1 MHLNT
6 PAVGARFPLRGTKKP
21 CETQRATANRN
32 MVGVYPSRHSG
43 YSNYNISQQRTGCQK
58 KIPTPPKKCRRRRL
72 RAKCGMA
79 ASANQVWMDT
89 IDYCARL

>member
-58 KIPTPPKKCRRRRL
+58 KIPTPPQKVPQEATACQMRYGGIGKPGL
-72 RAKCGMA
+72 DGY
-79 ASANQVWMDT
+79 D
-89 IDYCARL
+89 